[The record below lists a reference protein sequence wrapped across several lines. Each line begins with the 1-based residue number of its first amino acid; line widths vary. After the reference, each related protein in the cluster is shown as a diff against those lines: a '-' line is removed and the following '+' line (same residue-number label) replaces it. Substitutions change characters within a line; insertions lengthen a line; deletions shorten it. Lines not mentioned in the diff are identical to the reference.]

1 MKRSVRQ
8 PDDSPAETAARGS
21 RTPATVWKTALAGGA
36 GSVIEYYDF
45 SLYANLAIFVSAAFL
60 SRADPAIAILDTLAV
75 FGSGFLLRP
84 VGAIFFGRLGD
95 RRGRKTALLASVLLM
110 GLASAAVG
118 MLPSYSSVG
127 VLAPVLLLLTRL
139 LQGFCAGGEASGAS
153 TYIAETAP
161 ARLRGFFGAFTP
173 AGIALG
179 TAAAGGLAA
188 ALTAVLGEEAM
199 HAWGWR
205 IPFLL
210 SLPLSFVVLY
220 LRSRLP
226 ESAQFTENAARGEL
240 AGNPL
245 RHLLAHEW
253 RAVLKLILLAFSMTC
268 TAYVGHIYLNTYLVK
283 QLGYPAGEAL
293 GANAII
299 TVVLAV
305 LMPAAAWLSD
315 RFGRRRIYA
324 FSMAGYVV
332 LTVPAFLWM
341 ARGDGLSLILAMTVS
356 LLPWVFAQA
365 VGYPLFTELF
375 GSRARMSGVALG
387 FSLGT
392 ILGGGFGPYLAQF
405 LLTTTGYGLAPAWYM
420 IAAAAIGLAT
430 LRFTGASRLDEPE
443 GGLP

>member
-1 MKRSVRQ
+1 MKRSLR
-8 PDDSPAETAARGS
+8 ETDRSAADNPARGL
-21 RTPATVWKTALAGGA
+21 RTPSAVWKTALAGGA
-36 GSVIEYYDF
+36 GSIIEYYDF

-60 SRADPAIAILDTLAV
+60 SRADPATALLDTLAV

-84 VGAIFFGRLGD
+84 VGAVFFGRLGD
-95 RRGRKTALLASVLLM
+95 RRGRKAALLVSVVLM
-110 GLASAAVG
+110 GFASSAVG
-118 MLPSYSSVG
+118 LLPTYSSAG

-188 ALTAVLGEEAM
+188 ALTGLLGDQAM

-205 IPFLL
+205 VPFLL

-226 ESAQFTENAARGEL
+226 ESAQFTENAGRGRL
-240 AGNPL
+240 PGSPL
-245 RHLLAHEW
+245 RHVLTHER
-253 RAVLKLILLAFSMTC
+253 RAVAKLVALAFSMTC

-293 GANAII
+293 GTNAII
-299 TVVLAV
+299 TVVLAA
-305 LMPAAAWLSD
+305 LMPGAAWLSD
-315 RFGRRRIYA
+315 RFGRRQIYA
-324 FSMAGYVV
+324 ASMAAYVV
-332 LTVPAFLWM
+332 LTVPSFLWM
-341 ARGDGLSLILAMTVS
+341 ARGNGFSLILAITVS

-375 GSRARMSGVALG
+375 RSRARMSGVALG

-392 ILGGGFGPYLAQF
+392 ILGGGLGPYVAQL
-405 LLTTTGYGLAPAWYM
+405 LLTSTGKALAPAWYM
-420 IAAAAIGLAT
+420 IAAAAVGLVA
-430 LRFTGASRLDEPE
+430 LLFTGPSRLDETPS
-443 GGLP
+443 GRP